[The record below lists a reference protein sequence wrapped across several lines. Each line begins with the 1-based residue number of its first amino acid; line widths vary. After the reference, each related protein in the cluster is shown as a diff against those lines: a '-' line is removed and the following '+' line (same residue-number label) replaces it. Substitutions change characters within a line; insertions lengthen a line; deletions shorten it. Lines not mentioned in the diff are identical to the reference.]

1 MLTDEQLQE
10 LEAPANASVCAAIAS
25 DIVPTWYV
33 PLNVYEA
40 VVNAL
45 ALCEL
50 ITDYRRLRADNERL
64 GRLEEAC
71 TGYFHRD
78 SVTGDV
84 YPPGWDKTQ
93 AEREA
98 LATIGRLLEEPH
110 E

>member
-1 MLTDEQLQE
+1 MESK
-10 LEAPANASVCAAIAS
+10 AKKCYR
-25 DIVPTWYV
+25 DITECPK
-33 PLNVYEA
+33 ED
-40 VVNAL
+40 
-45 ALCEL
+45 EL
-50 ITDYRRLRADNERL
+50 IKLRADNERL

>member
-1 MLTDEQLQE
+1 MLTYEQLDE
-10 LEAPANASVCAAIAS
+10 LEQLSQRRYAESVAGDGPPYQRVS
-25 DIVPTWYV
+25 VSS
-33 PLNVYEA
+33 YEMCDL
-40 VVNAL
+40 L
-45 ALCEL
+45 A
-50 ITDYRRLRADNERL
+50 DYRRLRADNERL
-64 GRLEEAC
+64 EKLEEAC

-110 E
+110 VER